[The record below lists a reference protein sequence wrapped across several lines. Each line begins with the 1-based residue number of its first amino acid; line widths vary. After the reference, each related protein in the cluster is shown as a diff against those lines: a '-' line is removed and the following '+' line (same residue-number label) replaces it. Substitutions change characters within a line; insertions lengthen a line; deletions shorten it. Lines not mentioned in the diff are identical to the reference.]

1 LIAQENALGFD
12 PGRKPADLAVL
23 QEMVRKK

>member
-1 LIAQENALGFD
+1 MIAHENALGFD
-12 PGRKPADLAVL
+12 PGRNPADLAVL